1 MNAQLAA
8 SCLGLTI
15 TLCDIYLTRKQEK
28 ALIWSSP
35 FRLTTV
41 KALYIFSRYLGL
53 TCQMYNVARSA
64 YWRHRY
70 ITLPQR
76 SCTSHLFLRT
86 LGVQTLLETLHI
98 ILMLR
103 VYALYNKSHIIALIL
118 VLLHAL
124 RFSVTIWTV
133 VRYWDIYKADF
144 DYICFTTESLELKV
158 GLAIF
163 ILSEVL
169 YQSVIHTLI
178 AKKTWTLPSTWSK
191 TPTLTSVLTRDG
203 FYVFFAI
210 FVSMVA
216 FAGASYEK
224 GPAPLFIQPLVI
236 FTLSCAI
243 GSRGLGSTCGPKNY
257 MSLSMN
263 VPGAEDGIRFSP
275 PWFDLTVEQH

>member
-1 MNAQLAA
+1 
-8 SCLGLTI
+8 
-15 TLCDIYLTRKQEK
+15 
-28 ALIWSSP
+28 
-35 FRLTTV
+35 
-41 KALYIFSRYLGL
+41 
-53 TCQMYNVARSA
+53 
-64 YWRHRY
+64 
-70 ITLPQR
+70 
-76 SCTSHLFLRT
+76 
-86 LGVQTLLETLHI
+86 
-98 ILMLR
+98 
-103 VYALYNKSHIIALIL
+103 YALYNKSHIIALIL

-236 FTLSCAI
+236 FTLSCA
-243 GSRGLGSTCGPKNY
+243 GSRVIIRLQGCGSESSSSSQGRD
-257 MSLSMN
+257 M
-263 VPGAEDGIRFSP
+263 FS
-275 PWFDLTVEQH
+275 TVAWDARTFPSSDA